1 MEFQKKKKKKKSS
14 HNSSSQQR
22 EGLFCKP
29 TNNTPGNDLCTCV
42 CLHVSM
48 CVFWKQLNCSLWRSL
63 PMYHPDDSGQ
73 AGCAAS
79 TAIELNDL
87 VLHWIYCE
95 WPAYH
100 WCLAAGFWKRE
111 GLLSVCMCVHVFMHA
126 GRLNRCPRR
135 LECEDYSTRILRS
148 CHFTVILH
156 CIWGGG
162 GWVVFSRT
170 PGRPSRSSCK
180 IIAKIIITISFV
192 LAILKSLLFI
202 IRFCGIVTFCY
213 QHFVK
218 LAL

>member
-111 GLLSVCMCVHVFMHA
+111 GLHTCVYVCACVHACRQIKPLPTEARVW
-126 GRLNRCPRR
+126 RLQYKDFTILPLHSDLTLYLRRRR
-135 LECEDYSTRILRS
+135 LGGIQQDTRKTLQVELQDYSQNNYHNFI
-148 CHFTVILH
+148 C
-156 CIWGGG
+156 
-162 GWVVFSRT
+162 FSNFE
-170 PGRPSRSSCK
+170 
-180 IIAKIIITISFV
+180 ITI
-192 LAILKSLLFI
+192 IH
-202 IRFCGIVTFCY
+202 Y
-213 QHFVK
+213 
-218 LAL
+218 

>member
-111 GLLSVCMCVHVFMHA
+111 GLHTCVYVCACVHACRQIKPLPTEARVW
-126 GRLNRCPRR
+126 RLQYK
-135 LECEDYSTRILRS
+135 DFTILP
-148 CHFTVILH
+148 LH
-156 CIWGGG
+156 SDLT